1 MLTEELIEFP
11 YFFTSFLEAQISP
24 LNLSAFPKVHLPE
37 NCAESLATVEPS
49 SVIAQTALLLVW
61 CKCCCSCTF
70 SRFPFK
76 LARASSY
83 RISSWLFS
91 CFLHSVWGCLPFFL
105 KKLFSKKVNEKHK
118 LQSPV
123 TFVSWDR
130 VIGLVWSLYVLSFLW
145 FVVGPQVLI
154 ANGYGWLVNHLLGF
168 VVCLLFWGFFPPCIA
183 IYHCP
188 CCILFILPACCIYLW
203 IQSWC
208 LYSLD
213 ILW

>member
-1 MLTEELIEFP
+1 MLL
-11 YFFTSFLEAQISP
+11 FLHF
-24 LNLSAFPKVHLPE
+24 L
-37 NCAESLATVEPS
+37 T
-49 SVIAQTALLLVW
+49 
-61 CKCCCSCTF
+61 
-70 SRFPFK
+70 FPFQVCK
-76 LARASSY
+76 SQQLSHQLTA
-83 RISSWLFS
+83 ILLFPTLCVGMPS
-91 CFLHSVWGCLPFFL
+91 FFFFFL
-105 KKLFSKKVNEKHK
+105 KLFSKEVNEKHK

-183 IYHCP
+183 IYPCP